1 MTLLSSVAIILS
13 GLDRIVG
20 THQLLSRVFKRHRR
34 VRSSAR
40 VVGSRL
46 ASDLNELGHWD
57 GLGSHA
63 TGFHALL
70 LDVLLVDLELA
81 FLHSEDVKV
90 DFFGQHV
97 LFVNVDVR
105 VGHIVDL
112 GLHLAVL
119 VFSDS
124 LADLDS

>member
-1 MTLLSSVAIILS
+1 
-13 GLDRIVG
+13 
-20 THQLLSRVFKRHRR
+20 
-34 VRSSAR
+34 
-40 VVGSRL
+40 
-46 ASDLNELGHWD
+46 
-57 GLGSHA
+57 
-63 TGFHALL
+63 
-70 LDVLLVDLELA
+70 
-81 FLHSEDVKV
+81 
-90 DFFGQHV
+90 